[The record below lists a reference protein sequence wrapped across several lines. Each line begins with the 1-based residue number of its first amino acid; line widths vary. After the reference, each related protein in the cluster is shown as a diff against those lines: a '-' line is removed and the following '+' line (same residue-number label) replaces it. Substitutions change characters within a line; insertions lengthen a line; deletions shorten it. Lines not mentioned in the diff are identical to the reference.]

1 MFAIDTTSEIPYTSD
16 WMCGDFSKQTIINF
30 HGFGEIIQDTS
41 LIPLL
46 DPLDKYNL
54 SQNGRFDLPVY
65 DVRLRGPPH
74 HAINSILLGED
85 PLNWENWYF
94 IEPQNDKEVIIG
106 DWNMSDS
113 STVGICHT
121 FLMYDEYFKK
131 FIYLQFPFIEF
142 KLTNGIPEMV
152 WYEEGHVILQRPE
165 VNSIK
170 PASNSLETFVLNSN
184 YPNPFNS
191 NTKIEYSLPNFDK
204 VKLQVYDITGKLVQ
218 TLVDENQNS
227 GKYSVN
233 FDGSNLPSGI
243 YVYRLQVG
251 SYSQTKKMVIL
262 K

>member
-1 MFAIDTTSEIPYTSD
+1 
-16 WMCGDFSKQTIINF
+16 MCGDFSKQTIINF
-30 HGFGEIIQDTS
+30 HGFGEANEDTS
-41 LIPLL
+41 LARYLSSSGRY
-46 DPLDKYNL
+46 DL

-65 DVRLRGPPH
+65 DVNIRGPPH
-74 HAINSILLGED
+74 HAINAILLGED

-94 IEPQNDKEVIIG
+94 IEPQNDKQVIIG

-113 STVGICHT
+113 STVQICHT
-121 FLMYDEYFKK
+121 FFAYSEYFQE
-131 FIYLQFPFIEF
+131 IRYYQAPFIEF
-142 KLTNGIPEMV
+142 KLTDGVPNSGVPR
-152 WYEEGHVILQRPE
+152 EGHVILERPE

-191 NTKIEYSLPNFDK
+191 NTKIDYSLPNFDK

-243 YVYRLQVG
+243 YVYQLQVG